1 MATKPFVEKLEANL
15 IRISGDFGY
24 FTIYGGDFYVND
36 IYLRSP
42 AEHYVET
49 FDQVLRHEV
58 LSPA

>member
-1 MATKPFVEKLEANL
+1 VEKLEANL